1 MPKNITRKRS
11 QKKQQKGGE
20 QKQQKQQKKQQGGKT
35 KRKASKWNL
44 FVKKVYQDMKKSN
57 SNTTF
62 SQALVKAS
70 ELKKQGDM

>member
-11 QKKQQKGGE
+11 QKKQQ
-20 QKQQKQQKKQQGGKT
+20 QKQQKGGEMKQKQQGGKT

>member
-20 QKQQKQQKKQQGGKT
+20 QKQQP
-35 KRKASKWNL
+35 SKWNL
-44 FVKKVYQDMKKSN
+44 AVKKVYQDMKKSN